1 MYKSVDVLCQNAGPE
16 AEFTSISTASSQ
28 SAPDVSTGVQSVTLH
43 GNTSASQPLTR
54 GSSSDTEALNEL
66 MANLNENMTRQGVS
80 TESKGLCAACS
91 KPIIGQVL
99 MRSKHCNAAC
109 SVFCLYLAK

>member
-1 MYKSVDVLCQNAGPE
+1 MACQPPGPE
-16 AEFTSISTASSQ
+16 TGSPEQFTSIPTSSSQ
-28 SAPDVSTGVQSVTLH
+28 SVPAVSTGVQSVNSH
-43 GNTSASQPLTR
+43 DSTSVSQSLQR

-66 MANLNENMTRQGVS
+66 MANLNENMTRHGVS

-99 MRSKHCNAAC
+99 MPS
-109 SVFCLYLAK
+109 